1 MSKKS
6 SAIHG
11 LYLKNIGT
19 LTSLYPAIFNKEFP
33 MPLAIGT
40 RESLLK
46 MKVLSPYVLGA
57 VLSCWTCRREYTM
70 MALSGLGTRFD
81 IYGDT
86 SPISAWDMAAF
97 ASSFEK
103 FKNKSLVEDFGIR
116 FENKFGYK
124 AFGFC
129 ENETKASFQ
138 RNQMEGFF

>member
-57 VLSCWTCRREYTM
+57 VLSCWTCR
-70 MALSGLGTRFD
+70 
-81 IYGDT
+81 
-86 SPISAWDMAAF
+86 
-97 ASSFEK
+97 
-103 FKNKSLVEDFGIR
+103 
-116 FENKFGYK
+116 
-124 AFGFC
+124 
-129 ENETKASFQ
+129 
-138 RNQMEGFF
+138 